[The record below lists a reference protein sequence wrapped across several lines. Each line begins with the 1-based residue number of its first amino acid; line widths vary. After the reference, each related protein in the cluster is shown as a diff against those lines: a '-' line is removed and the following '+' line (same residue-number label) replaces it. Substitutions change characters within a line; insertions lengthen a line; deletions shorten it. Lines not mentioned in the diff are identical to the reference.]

1 MASTEASGLRRR
13 LARNLKRFRRIDGL
27 TQEGAAERLSMAPRQ
42 YQKLEAGETDINL
55 RTLARLATAL
65 RVKAHEL
72 LE

>member
-1 MASTEASGLRRR
+1 
-13 LARNLKRFRRIDGL
+13 
-27 TQEGAAERLSMAPRQ
+27 MAPRQ